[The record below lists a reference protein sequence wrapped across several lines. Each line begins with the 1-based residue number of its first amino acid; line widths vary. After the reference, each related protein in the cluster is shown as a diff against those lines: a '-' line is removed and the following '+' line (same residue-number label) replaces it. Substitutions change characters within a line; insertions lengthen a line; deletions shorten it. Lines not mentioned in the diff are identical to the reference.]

1 MTYIRE
7 RERLAVRGGWREEA
21 VQSVSFKL
29 WGTVTWCVWG
39 SGLPWRRADVA
50 LWAGSGRGEA
60 EISFKKRKVTK
71 LQNCW
76 KQQCGLCKLQ
86 SKSDSESLLFLLF
99 LSTLWEAVIY
109 VMHLKTFC
117 KPCLSPKHRQ
127 TQIIHIRICLT
138 LHFPLFFHK
147 SQLLLFIRINTGW
160 YCNVIFQ
167 PQEVSNRLQ
176 CNAV

>member
-7 RERLAVRGGWREEA
+7 REWLAVRGGWREEA

-29 WGTVTWCVWG
+29 WGTITWCVWG

-60 EISFKKRKVTK
+60 EISFKKRTTK

-76 KQQCGLCKLQ
+76 KQQCGFCKLQ

-99 LSTLWEAVIY
+99 LSALWEAVIY

-117 KPCLSPKHRQ
+117 KPCLSPRHTHTQ
-127 TQIIHIRICLT
+127 TNTNHSHKNMSYTALSFVFSQVSTTTIHFYKYWLVLRCF
-138 LHFPLFFHK
+138 FPA
-147 SQLLLFIRINTGW
+147 TGG
-160 YCNVIFQ
+160 Q
-167 PQEVSNRLQ
+167 
-176 CNAV
+176 